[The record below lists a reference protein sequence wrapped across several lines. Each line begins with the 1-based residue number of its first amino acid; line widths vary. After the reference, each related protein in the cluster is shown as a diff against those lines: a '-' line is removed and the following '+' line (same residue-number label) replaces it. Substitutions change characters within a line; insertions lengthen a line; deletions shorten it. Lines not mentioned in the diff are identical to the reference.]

1 MNRERLNF
9 IIAITLLGLWIP
21 SVALAQSTKNLHPVL
36 ITSKSGY
43 VDPETRRI
51 LVENFSSAIRESSLK
66 TLGQQF
72 YGTDKSFGYSGSA
85 TPGPISSL
93 RKMLVNMDLMMATR
107 IRSIHHNLK
116 APATDNADNAI
127 HFYWTTRTFGSK
139 VLPINSSIVGML
151 FKILTPSP
159 NKDSNAINPFA
170 IQLGSQLMGLETAR
184 EAEIQ
189 GGMDS
194 LAAESKSAYSQ
205 LRDLNQGAWLP
216 LYFKAGISIDR
227 TKTVK
232 TSFMVSM
239 IPVGFSLPKDTMDE
253 ISIESVIYQPKKENA
268 DILQISTQ
276 RTYSPSGGNTQ
287 PAIVQVSFGPLDPST
302 MTSSVCTGDACMP
315 RLETIPTI
323 TAVMTGSWYKKAF
336 ASALSLNQFK
346 MMISSLGIDL
356 KTLAVDS
363 SSSELPVMVKT
374 YTFGWKTIDTKR
386 NVRPFN
392 PLEAIQKSIIGDRV
406 SDGISGVIQP
416 ASDQAEQSI
425 NRSVKAIIDLFN

>member
-1 MNRERLNF
+1 
-9 IIAITLLGLWIP
+9 
-21 SVALAQSTKNLHPVL
+21 
-36 ITSKSGY
+36 
-43 VDPETRRI
+43 
-51 LVENFSSAIRESSLK
+51 
-66 TLGQQF
+66 
-72 YGTDKSFGYSGSA
+72 
-85 TPGPISSL
+85 
-93 RKMLVNMDLMMATR
+93 
-107 IRSIHHNLK
+107 
-116 APATDNADNAI
+116 
-127 HFYWTTRTFGSK
+127 
-139 VLPINSSIVGML
+139 
-151 FKILTPSP
+151 
-159 NKDSNAINPFA
+159 
-170 IQLGSQLMGLETAR
+170 
-184 EAEIQ
+184 
-189 GGMDS
+189 
-194 LAAESKSAYSQ
+194 
-205 LRDLNQGAWLP
+205 
-216 LYFKAGISIDR
+216 
-227 TKTVK
+227 
-232 TSFMVSM
+232 MVSM